1 MSWINQYTYN
11 IKQYEMIEIL
21 QWPMKSRP
29 IVEKKCK
36 TESRHDNVIYCKSE
50 QVRVGKLSG
59 KFLTLC
65 DGLHAL
71 QVSI

>member
-1 MSWINQYTYN
+1 M
-11 IKQYEMIEIL
+11 
-21 QWPMKSRP
+21 R
-29 IVEKKCK
+29 KKCK